1 MRFKRKVKKRLS
13 QNMGQPHITFSYDN
27 NFFYSANLSGLSVFF
42 LPAYLLDCLYFF
54 QWMISKYQTIAL

>member
-54 QWMISKYQTIAL
+54 NG